1 MKRLRLGQKLWLAI
15 GAAVVV
21 TLAFSFGLLNYFY
34 RTVYMKEVERTL
46 IAEGTSLA
54 RDYRGGAVT
63 EAYRRQIEWYD
74 EKSTATI
81 LLIDNPRELSACF
94 PFPVHYDALVSGR
107 DRETLLAGKPVVKT
121 GYEKRFGRRVM
132 AVVVP
137 LLDGKR
143 LEGAIYLYLP
153 LADVQEATKR
163 AAAAFWPL
171 AAIFAAALLVVGRRM
186 VRQMTEPLQAMEQA
200 AERMAEGRYEADIPV
215 RSDDEIGRLAEAFNQ
230 MADAIAKEDERKREF
245 LANVSHELRT
255 PLSYMKGYSEA
266 LLAGLAKTKEEEKAY
281 LRLIH
286 RETERMERLVRDLL
300 DLARLEGQSV
310 PLERAPVAFAQV
322 IEDVIATYEPIAAQ
336 KRIELACELDYD
348 IIVNGDADRLEQ
360 VVRNLLDNAIRYTP
374 EGGAVTVRL
383 SRLSE
388 AEGEL
393 VIQDT
398 GKGIPKDQLPL
409 LGQRFFRVDRA
420 RTRKEGGTGLGLAIV
435 KQIVSLHDGA
445 IQFDSDLGRGTTVFV
460 RLPLVR
466 EEE

>member
-1 MKRLRLGQKLWLAI
+1 
-15 GAAVVV
+15 
-21 TLAFSFGLLNYFY
+21 
-34 RTVYMKEVERTL
+34 
-46 IAEGTSLA
+46 
-54 RDYRGGAVT
+54 
-63 EAYRRQIEWYD
+63 
-74 EKSTATI
+74 
-81 LLIDNPRELSACF
+81 
-94 PFPVHYDALVSGR
+94 
-107 DRETLLAGKPVVKT
+107 
-121 GYEKRFGRRVM
+121 
-132 AVVVP
+132 
-137 LLDGKR
+137 
-143 LEGAIYLYLP
+143 
-153 LADVQEATKR
+153 KR

-322 IEDVIATYEPIAAQ
+322 IEDVIATYEPIASQ

-445 IQFDSDLGRGTTVFV
+445 IWFDSDLGRGMTVFV

>member
-1 MKRLRLGQKLWLAI
+1 MKRLRLGQKVWLSI
-15 GAAVVV
+15 GAAIFV
-21 TLAFSFGLLNYFY
+21 TLAFSFLLLNYFY
-34 RTVYMKEVERTL
+34 RTVYVKEVERML

-54 RDYRGGAVT
+54 HDYRGGTVT

-81 LLIDNPRELSACF
+81 LLIDNPRELSACW

-107 DRETLLAGKPVVKT
+107 DRETLLHGKPVIKT
-121 GYEKRFGRRVM
+121 GYEKRFDRRVM

-137 LLDGKR
+137 LLDEKR
-143 LEGAIYLYLP
+143 LEGAIYLYMP

-163 AAAAFWPL
+163 AAAAFWPF
-171 AAIFAAALLVVGRRM
+171 AALFAAALLFVGKRM
-186 VRQMTEPLQAMEQA
+186 VRQMTEPLQAMEKA
-200 AERMAEGRYEADIPV
+200 AGRMAKGDYGAAISV
-215 RSDDEIGRLAEAFNQ
+215 RTDDEIGRLAQAFNQ

-255 PLSYMKGYSEA
+255 PLSYIKGYSEA
-266 LLAGLAKTKEEEKAY
+266 LLSGLARTKEEEQSH

-300 DLARLEGQSV
+300 DLAQLEGQSV

-322 IEDVIATYEPIAAQ
+322 IEDVMDMYRPIITK
-336 KRIELACELDYD
+336 KRLTLTCDLDYEL
-348 IIVNGDADRLEQ
+348 IVDGDADRLEQ

-383 SRLSE
+383 SRFSDT
-388 AEGEL
+388 EGEL
-393 VIQDT
+393 VIRDT

-435 KQIVSLHDGA
+435 KQIVALHGGA
-445 IQFDSDLGRGTTVFV
+445 IQFDSDLGQGTTVSV
-460 RLPLVR
+460 RLPLVQ